1 MKQTQRTEKKAEFL
15 PSLLVMVAA
24 ILVLVGGILV
34 LKLDPHI
41 PLIMCTFVLVFY
53 GLYLGISWSD
63 MMSSAVK
70 SISECIEAIIIMMS
84 IGMVVGAWIAG
95 GTVPFII
102 YWGLKI
108 FSPQWLLPF
117 TVVLCALMSTL
128 IGSSWTTAGTIGVA
142 FMGIGMGLGIPAPIV
157 AGAVVCGSFFG
168 DTQSPMSDGCNFAT
182 AISGAGLYNGVRGMI
197 ISNVPA
203 LLISI
208 VAYVFI
214 GMNYSHVSADS
225 ASGIA
230 ETLAGLEGAFNLTP
244 AVLLPAALLI
254 FLIVI
259 KFPAVPTMIAAAFAG
274 TLCAVLFQGE
284 GLGAALGYMM
294 KGYVGDTGVADVDK
308 IVTRGGLSAMMSTVA
323 IVILSMWMAGVLQ
336 RTGIMHAIL
345 AKIARIIRKPAGLV
359 TTTTVMTYLFSYFAA
374 DPYLAMMLP
383 SKAFAEA
390 YDEMGY
396 DRSVLFRSVS
406 SAVFFAPMVPWG
418 SGGLYVAATLGV
430 AVLDY
435 LPYYFVGFLAPII
448 TILCAFTGW
457 GMYKAKKAAPA
468 ESASN

>member
-390 YDEMGY
+390 YDVMGY
-396 DRSVLFRSVS
+396 DRSVLCRSVS

>member
-214 GMNYSHVSADS
+214 GMNYSLVSADS

-396 DRSVLFRSVS
+396 DRSVLCRSVS

>member
-95 GTVPFII
+95 GTVPII

-396 DRSVLFRSVS
+396 DRSVLCRSVS

>member
-1 MKQTQRTEKKAEFL
+1 
-15 PSLLVMVAA
+15 
-24 ILVLVGGILV
+24 
-34 LKLDPHI
+34 
-41 PLIMCTFVLVFY
+41 
-53 GLYLGISWSD
+53 
-63 MMSSAVK
+63 
-70 SISECIEAIIIMMS
+70 
-84 IGMVVGAWIAG
+84 
-95 GTVPFII
+95 
-102 YWGLKI
+102 
-108 FSPQWLLPF
+108 
-117 TVVLCALMSTL
+117 
-128 IGSSWTTAGTIGVA
+128 
-142 FMGIGMGLGIPAPIV
+142 
-157 AGAVVCGSFFG
+157 
-168 DTQSPMSDGCNFAT
+168 
-182 AISGAGLYNGVRGMI
+182 
-197 ISNVPA
+197 
-203 LLISI
+203 
-208 VAYVFI
+208 
-214 GMNYSHVSADS
+214 
-225 ASGIA
+225 
-230 ETLAGLEGAFNLTP
+230 
-244 AVLLPAALLI
+244 
-254 FLIVI
+254 
-259 KFPAVPTMIAAAFAG
+259 MIAAAFAG

-396 DRSVLFRSVS
+396 DRSVLCRSVS

>member
-53 GLYLGISWSD
+53 GMYLGISWSD

-396 DRSVLFRSVS
+396 DRSVLCRSVS

>member
-142 FMGIGMGLGIPAPIV
+142 FMDIGMGLGIPAPIV

-396 DRSVLFRSVS
+396 DRSVLCRSVS

>member
-284 GLGAALGYMM
+284 GLGAAMGYMM

-396 DRSVLFRSVS
+396 DRSVLCRSVS

>member
-1 MKQTQRTEKKAEFL
+1 MNNQTKTEREGTFG
-15 PSLLVMVAA
+15 SSV
-24 ILVLVGGILV
+24 LVLALAIAVLLTGVVGF
-34 LKLDPHI
+34 KLDPHI
-41 PLIMCTFVLVFY
+41 PLLFSSSIILLY
-53 GLYLGISWSD
+53 GVWLRAPWKD
-63 MMSSAVK
+63 MRDSIIK
-70 SISECIEAIIIMMS
+70 SISESIEAILIICL
-84 IGMVVGAWIAG
+84 IGMTVGSWISS
-95 GTVPFII
+95 GTVPMVI
-102 YWGLKI
+102 YYGLKI
-108 FSPQWLLPF
+108 FSPQFFLISVL
-117 TVVLCALMSTL
+117 VLCSIMSIMT
-128 IGSSWTTAGTIGVA
+128 GSSWTTIGTIGVA

-396 DRSVLFRSVS
+396 DRSVLCRSVS

>member
-294 KGYVGDTGVADVDK
+294 KGYVGDTGVVDVDK

-396 DRSVLFRSVS
+396 DRSVLCRSVS

>member
-142 FMGIGMGLGIPAPIV
+142 FMGIGMGLGIPAPII

-396 DRSVLFRSVS
+396 DRSVLCRSVS

>member
-259 KFPAVPTMIAAAFAG
+259 KFPAGPTMIAAAFAG

-396 DRSVLFRSVS
+396 DRSVLCRSVS

>member
-1 MKQTQRTEKKAEFL
+1 
-15 PSLLVMVAA
+15 
-24 ILVLVGGILV
+24 
-34 LKLDPHI
+34 
-41 PLIMCTFVLVFY
+41 
-53 GLYLGISWSD
+53 
-63 MMSSAVK
+63 
-70 SISECIEAIIIMMS
+70 
-84 IGMVVGAWIAG
+84 
-95 GTVPFII
+95 
-102 YWGLKI
+102 
-108 FSPQWLLPF
+108 
-117 TVVLCALMSTL
+117 
-128 IGSSWTTAGTIGVA
+128 
-142 FMGIGMGLGIPAPIV
+142 
-157 AGAVVCGSFFG
+157 
-168 DTQSPMSDGCNFAT
+168 
-182 AISGAGLYNGVRGMI
+182 
-197 ISNVPA
+197 
-203 LLISI
+203 
-208 VAYVFI
+208 
-214 GMNYSHVSADS
+214 
-225 ASGIA
+225 
-230 ETLAGLEGAFNLTP
+230 
-244 AVLLPAALLI
+244 
-254 FLIVI
+254 
-259 KFPAVPTMIAAAFAG
+259 MIAAAFAG

-396 DRSVLFRSVS
+396 DRSVLCRSVS

-457 GMYKAKKAAPA
+457 GMYKAKRPRPPRALPTKSDVRRGGAHPPRRVPLRRERPLFEPA
-468 ESASN
+468 CHSH

>member
-323 IVILSMWMAGVLQ
+323 IVSLSMWMAGVLQ

-396 DRSVLFRSVS
+396 DRSVLCRSVS

>member
-1 MKQTQRTEKKAEFL
+1 MKQTQRTAKKAEFL

-53 GLYLGISWSD
+53 GLDLGISWSD
-63 MMSSAVK
+63 MRSSAVK

-396 DRSVLFRSVS
+396 DRSVLCRSVS

>member
-142 FMGIGMGLGIPAPIV
+142 FMGIAMGLGIPAPIV

-396 DRSVLFRSVS
+396 DRSVLCRSVS

>member
-24 ILVLVGGILV
+24 ILVLVGSILV

-396 DRSVLFRSVS
+396 DRSVLCRSVS

>member
-284 GLGAALGYMM
+284 GLGAALGSMM
-294 KGYVGDTGVADVDK
+294 KGYVGDTGGADVDK

-396 DRSVLFRSVS
+396 DRSVLCRSVS

>member
-70 SISECIEAIIIMMS
+70 SVSECIEAIIIMMS

-396 DRSVLFRSVS
+396 DRSVLCRSVS

>member
-396 DRSVLFRSVS
+396 DRSVLCRSVS

-435 LPYYFVGFLAPII
+435 LPYYVVGFLAPII

>member
-142 FMGIGMGLGIPAPIV
+142 FMGIGMGLGHRHFRRRPVQRRARH
-157 AGAVVCGSFFG
+157 
-168 DTQSPMSDGCNFAT
+168 D
-182 AISGAGLYNGVRGMI
+182 
-197 ISNVPA
+197 
-203 LLISI
+203 
-208 VAYVFI
+208 
-214 GMNYSHVSADS
+214 H
-225 ASGIA
+225 
-230 ETLAGLEGAFNLTP
+230 
-244 AVLLPAALLI
+244 
-254 FLIVI
+254 
-259 KFPAVPTMIAAAFAG
+259 
-274 TLCAVLFQGE
+274 
-284 GLGAALGYMM
+284 
-294 KGYVGDTGVADVDK
+294 
-308 IVTRGGLSAMMSTVA
+308 
-323 IVILSMWMAGVLQ
+323 LQ
-336 RTGIMHAIL
+336 R
-345 AKIARIIRKPAGLV
+345 AR
-359 TTTTVMTYLFSYFAA
+359 AA
-374 DPYLAMMLP
+374 DLHCGVCVHRHELL
-383 SKAFAEA
+383 SRERGQRQRHCR
-390 YDEMGY
+390 D
-396 DRSVLFRSVS
+396 
-406 SAVFFAPMVPWG
+406 
-418 SGGLYVAATLGV
+418 SGR
-430 AVLDY
+430 
-435 LPYYFVGFLAPII
+435 P
-448 TILCAFTGW
+448 
-457 GMYKAKKAAPA
+457 
-468 ESASN
+468 

>member
-336 RTGIMHAIL
+336 RTGIMHTIL

-396 DRSVLFRSVS
+396 DRSVLCRSVS

>member
-95 GTVPFII
+95 VTVPFII

-396 DRSVLFRSVS
+396 DRSVLCRSVS

>member
-396 DRSVLFRSVS
+396 DRSVLCRSVS

-448 TILCAFTGW
+448 TILCVFTGW

>member
-1 MKQTQRTEKKAEFL
+1 MKQTQRTEKKADFL

-95 GTVPFII
+95 GTVPFIV

-128 IGSSWTTAGTIGVA
+128 LGSPWTTAGTIGVA

-274 TLCAVLFQGE
+274 TTAE
-284 GLGAALGYMM
+284 GLGAALGHMM
-294 KGYVGDTGVADVDK
+294 KGYVGRTGVADVDK

-396 DRSVLFRSVS
+396 DRSVLCRSVS

>member
-53 GLYLGISWSD
+53 GLYLGISWND

-142 FMGIGMGLGIPAPIV
+142 FMGIGMGLGIPAPIM

-182 AISGAGLYNGVRGMI
+182 AISGAGLYNGVKGML

-259 KFPAVPTMIAAAFAG
+259 KFPAVPTMIAAAFSG

-345 AKIARIIRKPAGLV
+345 SKIARIIRKPAGLV

-396 DRSVLFRSVS
+396 DRSVLCRSVS

-448 TILCAFTGW
+448 TIWCAFPGW

>member
-396 DRSVLFRSVS
+396 DRSVLCRSVS

-457 GMYKAKKAAPA
+457 GMYKAKKVAPA

>member
-53 GLYLGISWSD
+53 GLYLGISWND

-182 AISGAGLYNGVRGMI
+182 AISGAGLYNGVKGML

-214 GMNYSHVSADS
+214 GINYSHVSADS

-274 TLCAVLFQGE
+274 TLCAVLFQKE

-396 DRSVLFRSVS
+396 DRSVLCRSVS

>member
-53 GLYLGISWSD
+53 GLYLGISWND

-182 AISGAGLYNGVRGMI
+182 AISGAGLYNGVKGMV

-214 GMNYSHVSADS
+214 GMNYSHVSAAS

-396 DRSVLFRSVS
+396 DRSVLCRSVS

>member
-345 AKIARIIRKPAGLV
+345 AKIAHIIRKPAGLV

-396 DRSVLFRSVS
+396 DRSVLCRSVS

>member
-214 GMNYSHVSADS
+214 GMNYSRVSADS

-396 DRSVLFRSVS
+396 DRSVLCRSVS

>member
-53 GLYLGISWSD
+53 GLYLGISWND

-142 FMGIGMGLGIPAPIV
+142 FMGIGMGLGIPAPIM

-182 AISGAGLYNGVRGMI
+182 AISGAGLYNGVKGML

-259 KFPAVPTMIAAAFAG
+259 KSPAVPTMIAAAFSG

-345 AKIARIIRKPAGLV
+345 SKIARIIRKPAGLV

-383 SKAFAEA
+383 SKAFSEA

-396 DRSVLFRSVS
+396 DRSVLCRSVS

>member
-374 DPYLAMMLP
+374 DPYMAMMLP

-396 DRSVLFRSVS
+396 DRSVLCRSVS

>member
-308 IVTRGGLSAMMSTVA
+308 IVPRGGLSAMMSTVA

-396 DRSVLFRSVS
+396 DRSVLCRSVS

>member
-157 AGAVVCGSFFG
+157 AGAVVCGAFFG

-396 DRSVLFRSVS
+396 DRSVLCRSVS

>member
-396 DRSVLFRSVS
+396 DRSVLCRSVS

-418 SGGLYVAATLGV
+418 SGGLYVAAALGV

>member
-1 MKQTQRTEKKAEFL
+1 MKSFLILFEKQQ
-15 PSLLVMVAA
+15 
-24 ILVLVGGILV
+24 
-34 LKLDPHI
+34 
-41 PLIMCTFVLVFY
+41 LVFY

-396 DRSVLFRSVS
+396 DRSVLCRSVS

>member
-259 KFPAVPTMIAAAFAG
+259 KFPAAPTMIAAAFAG

-396 DRSVLFRSVS
+396 DRSVLCRSVS

>member
-396 DRSVLFRSVS
+396 DRSVLCRSVS

>member
-53 GLYLGISWSD
+53 GLYLGISWND

-142 FMGIGMGLGIPAPIV
+142 FMGIGMGLGIPAPIM

-182 AISGAGLYNGVRGMI
+182 AISGAGLYNGVKGML

-259 KFPAVPTMIAAAFAG
+259 KFPAVPTMIAAAFSG

-396 DRSVLFRSVS
+396 DRSVLCRSVS